1 VTDSLV
7 VFSRQE
13 EALKAE
19 LDLLKAA
26 APAPADALFKPDGSH
41 PLLAASAQLGDI
53 QLPEDAARLVKMAKS
68 LRLTANEAAG
78 RFTVKLAADTK
89 DAEDAQKLQ
98 KMVDGMLAFAEVNN
112 PKLEGLNLDS
122 SVTLETNP
130 AGLAVTAGLPVAE
143 LLGLL
148 EQAVGAQKH

>member
-1 VTDSLV
+1 
-7 VFSRQE
+7 
-13 EALKAE
+13 
-19 LDLLKAA
+19 
-26 APAPADALFKPDGSH
+26 
-41 PLLAASAQLGDI
+41 
-53 QLPEDAARLVKMAKS
+53 
-68 LRLTANEAAG
+68 
-78 RFTVKLAADTK
+78 KLAADTK

-112 PKLEGLNLDS
+112 SKLEGLNLDS

-148 EQAVGAQKH
+148 EQAVGPQKH